1 MRCPSITCARPRR
14 AVSRGPM
21 PAIFSPA
28 KVTPPAFQGTRPEIA
43 RSSVVLPAPLGPSRV
58 TTSPAPIVMST
69 PCSTAILPYPASSP
83 RMSSNGS
90 AAEIGT
96 DDLLVHANFSRRPL
110 RQYPTEIEHGHII
123 TDIENQIG
131 MMLDQK
137 HAGTL
142 TANRLDELPKTQ

>member
-28 KVTPPAFQGTRPEIA
+28 KVTPPAFQGTRPEM
-43 RSSVVLPAPLGPSRV
+43 SRH
-58 TTSPAPIVMST
+58 
-69 PCSTAILPYPASSP
+69 
-83 RMSSNGS
+83 GS

-96 DDLLVHANFSRRPL
+96 DDLLGHANFSRRPL
-110 RQYPTEIEHGHII
+110 RQYPAEIDHGHIV
-123 TDIENQIG
+123 TDIENQIC

-137 HAGTL
+137 HASAL
-142 TANRLDELPKTQ
+142 TADCLDELPKSQDLVSG